1 MHIRVINKHYDSTPG
16 EYIGRPSVLGNP
28 FVIGQDGDRVQV
40 VNKYRRWLWQ
50 GINQGDSILKEL
62 HRLRE
67 QAYRHELV
75 LVCWCKRPRKDVACH
90 GDVIKQA
97 IEWLDY
103 KERGEPELVSMTP
116 EAFLVETIPET
127 VVETSQLSIFN
138 LPLPTQQAVPVTEMQ
153 AIGGAEVPELFPE
166 IPKPVLESAAIELLP
181 SNLVHEENGKTE
193 KAEQLS
199 LPGIK

>member
-40 VNKYRRWLWQ
+40 VDKYRRWLWQ
-50 GINQGDSILKEL
+50 GINEDGLILREL
-62 HRLRE
+62 HRLKA
-67 QAYRHELV
+67 QAYCHELV
-75 LVCWCKRPRKDVACH
+75 LVCWCKRPGKDVACH

-103 KERGEPELVSMTP
+103 KERGEPELVSMTTK
-116 EAFLVETIPET
+116 ALLVAPISET

-138 LPLPTQQAVPVTEMQ
+138 LPLPTQQEVPVTGMQ
-153 AIGGAEVPELFPE
+153 TIGGTEVPEPSPD
-166 IPKPVLESAAIELLP
+166 IPKPVLESVALKPPP
-181 SNLVHEENGKTE
+181 SDVVHDKKGKIE

-199 LPGIK
+199 LPGMR